1 MNLIVATSTHGGIGW
16 KNTIPWSCPDD
27 MRHFKSFT
35 MDSIVIMGHNTYK
48 SIGHPLSGRVNIV
61 MTRQPNKNEVEQTE
75 LYFCT
80 DIYQVLKIVHNYKK
94 PVFIMGGSEIYNLF
108 LNNHLIS
115 TIYLSEIPT
124 DVECDVF
131 FRIPSHFN
139 LVSNENRYSFVLK
152 KYIYVNPEEGQYTK
166 LIHDIVESGERVH
179 DRTGV
184 GCVTLF
190 GNNKLEFNLQNG
202 QYPLFTHRNIPFRH
216 VFEELMFFIRGETD
230 VNILRNKNIHIW
242 DGNTT
247 RQALDANG
255 LHDVPEYTM
264 VNGYG
269 EHWRRFGSAK
279 GRYSDQI
286 MALIENIRNI
296 KQGRDYKFARRLILS
311 SWNPDTLDRC
321 ALPGCHFSYQFHVSQ
336 TGELSCLL
344 YQRSSDVAL
353 ALGWNIATAALL
365 TFILADQTGTIPKS
379 LHVCVSNA
387 HIYTNHLAEI
397 DTIKTSRTFAFP
409 RLYIS
414 RTPSNIT
421 DYTFE
426 DMKLMAYHYNKTKIT
441 LPMNV

>member
-1 MNLIVATSTHGGIGW
+1 MNLIVATSQTGGIGW

-35 MDSIVIMGHNTYK
+35 TDSVVIMGYNTFQSLGK
-48 SIGHPLSGRVNIV
+48 PLSDRVNIV
-61 MTRQPNKNEVEQTE
+61 MTRKPQPSSGTDSV
-75 LYFCT
+75 YFCNNVFE
-80 DIYQVLKIVHNYKK
+80 VLKIVQTYKK
-94 PVFIMGGSEIYNLF
+94 PVFIIGGAEIYKLF
-108 LNNHLIS
+108 IDQNLIS
-115 TIYLSEIPT
+115 TIFLSEIPT
-124 DVECDVF
+124 NVECDTF
-131 FRIPSHFN
+131 FHMPPHFT
-139 LVSNENRYSFVLK
+139 LVSSEDRYSFKLH
-152 KYIYVNPEEGQYTK
+152 KYIFTNPEEGQYSK
-166 LIHDIVESGERVH
+166 LIRDIVASGECVH

-184 GCVTLF
+184 GCMTLF
-190 GNNKLEFNLQNG
+190 GNNQLAFNLQNG
-202 QYPLFTHRNIPFRH
+202 QYPLFTHRHIPFRH

-247 RQALDANG
+247 RQALDTNG

-264 VNGYG
+264 INGYG

-286 MALIENIRNI
+286 MSLIQNIRNV
-296 KQGRDYKFARRLILS
+296 KQGTDYSFARRLILS

-321 ALPGCHFSYQFHVSQ
+321 ALPGCHFSYQFHVNRA
-336 TGELSCLL
+336 GELSCLL

-365 TFILADQTGTIPKS
+365 TFILADQTGTIPKA

-387 HIYTNHLAEI
+387 HLYTNHLPEVDKIQNA
-397 DTIKTSRTFAFP
+397 KTYAFP
-409 RLYIS
+409 RLFIN
-414 RTPSNIT
+414 RTPDNIV
-421 DYTFE
+421 DYNYE
-426 DMKLMAYHYNKTKIT
+426 DMSLMAYHYNKNKIH